1 MTTMNNRCLLCMSPL
16 HVSSGDYHDA
26 CCKSFYG
33 TINPPLLDYSFA
45 EMDSLAKAVVS
56 NHIAVTGVQPK
67 LSLSLIDATL
77 KKAGKKRLTVVGA
90 LGGNYIIKPP
100 SAHFTELPAN
110 EHLTMKMANLFGIQ
124 TVPCGLIR
132 LNSGELTYITKRIDR
147 SDSGDKVHML
157 DMYQITDAVDKY
169 KGSMERVGKAIAEFS
184 SNTLMDKL
192 RYFEVAIFCFLTGNN
207 DMHLKN
213 FSLIVAD
220 GGWELSP
227 AYDLLNVSMAN
238 PKDTEEVALT
248 IEGKKRR
255 LTRKLFDR
263 FAVGLGLNAKQ
274 IAFVYDRFRDN
285 RADAEHMITQS
296 FLTMES
302 QEKYLS
308 IFQSRYTKLGLK

>member
-1 MTTMNNRCLLCMSPL
+1 MNNRCLLCMSPL
-16 HVSSGDYHDA
+16 HASSGDYHDA

-67 LSLSLIDATL
+67 LSLSLIDVTL

-100 SAHFTELPAN
+100 SAHFIELPAN

-192 RYFEVAIFCFLTGNN
+192 RYFEIAIFCFLTGNN

-213 FSLIVAD
+213 FSLIAAH

-274 IAFVYDRFRDN
+274 IASVYDRFRDN
-285 RADAEHMITQS
+285 RADAEHMISQS
-296 FLTMES
+296 FLTEES